1 MTSNAHPPSGPP
13 GEATPTRAA
22 ASRRG
27 KPADRAAGDMRERIL
42 DAAVELL
49 RRHGPAKTSVVDVAR
64 SLDMSHANVYRHFAS
79 KAALQDAVAER
90 WLKAVSDPLQ
100 AIAEARD
107 GGPSDAAE
115 RLERWVLAL
124 AEVKRRKVLSDPEL
138 FATYHALAQE
148 ARQVADA
155 HVAELHA
162 QVAAIIRDGMA
173 QGVFKVTDPDA
184 AARAVL
190 NATLRFHHPHH
201 VREAGGRENEA
212 EIKAVMRLLL
222 TGLRA
227 GSV

>member
-1 MTSNAHPPSGPP
+1 MARTSRKSADSKPAGSKS
-13 GEATPTRAA
+13 EA
-22 ASRRG
+22 G
-27 KPADRAAGDMRERIL
+27 KPETGKPGGGSDTRQRIL

-64 SLDMSHANVYRHFAS
+64 ALDMSHANVYRHFAS

-100 AIAEARD
+100 AIVDAPD
-107 GGPSDAAE
+107 DAAA
-115 RLERWVLAL
+115 RLERWILAL
-124 AEVKRRKVLSDPEL
+124 ADVKRRKVLSDPEL

-148 ARQVADA
+148 ARQVTDA

-162 QVAAIIRDGMA
+162 QVAAIIRAGMA
-173 QGVFKVTDPDA
+173 QGVFKVTDAEA

-222 TGLRA
+222 AGLRA